1 MRNVN
6 VNELQNQQSCQTSV
20 TSRLCTLK
28 LDYNTKVD
36 LKLSDEGEIKII
48 STDSY
53 PAGLGYTHKI
63 DIVANEK
70 TSLEK
75 IHIDWRDNLGQ
86 TFCSAMLKQGIYARV
101 VGKNNA
107 YIKKY
112 KIKYSFK
119 NEYSEVFTKLE
130 EMVSEGRSNFRFS
143 QFVKV
148 EKNNLIVKFI
158 GHEVGGSYTPESAV
172 TPLYIE
178 KIQNKTSKKVKFLER
193 LSGGFGCD
201 IYVFSI
207 NLKSSFK
214 PKMETCL

>member
-6 VNELQNQQSCQTSV
+6 VNEQQNKQSCQTSV
-20 TSRLCTLK
+20 TSRLCTLE
-28 LDYNTKVD
+28 LNYNTEVD
-36 LKLSDEGEIKII
+36 LKLSDKGEIKII

-53 PAGLGYTHKI
+53 NAGLGYTHKI
-63 DIVANEK
+63 DIIANEK

-86 TFCSAMLKQGIYARV
+86 TFCSALLDKGVYARV
-101 VGKNNA
+101 IGENNA
-107 YIKKY
+107 YMSKY
-112 KIKYSFK
+112 KIKYSFENPYK
-119 NEYSEVFTKLE
+119 EVFDSLK
-130 EMVSEGRSNFRFS
+130 EMVREGRSNFRFS

-148 EKNNLIVKFI
+148 EKNNLIVKFV
-158 GHEVGGSYTPESAV
+158 GHEVGGSYTPESKV

-178 KIQNKTSKKVKFLER
+178 KIQHKTSKKVEFIER

>member
-1 MRNVN
+1 MKNDI
-6 VNELQNQQSCQTSV
+6 NENKALSQTSV

-53 PAGLGYTHKI
+53 HAGLGYTHKI

-86 TFCSAMLKQGIYARV
+86 IFCSALLDKGVYARV
-101 VGKNNA
+101 IGENNA
-107 YIKKY
+107 YMSKY
-112 KIKYSFK
+112 KIKYSFENPYK
-119 NEYSEVFTKLE
+119 EVFDSLK
-130 EMVSEGRSNFRFS
+130 EMVREGRSNFRFS
-143 QFVKV
+143 RFVKV
-148 EKNNLIVKFI
+148 EKNNLIVKFV
-158 GHEVGGSYTPESAV
+158 GHEVGGSYTPESKV

-178 KIQNKTSKKVKFLER
+178 KIQHKTSKKVEFIER